1 VLYEIKFKRLILNVL
16 KVGLMFALIVLS
28 LIKRRKIM
36 KTFNKSIIAALVLGT
51 TAMGA
56 QANSWENESKD
67 AWIDGKA
74 ETVLL
79 MNTNLNNFDINTDV
93 KNGKV
98 VLTGKVN
105 SELDKELAEELVLSL
120 DGVSDVENSLTVVK
134 SMDTKDKSKDMMDDD
149 DNDLTDAKITTVIT
163 TRFLFDSEVG
173 GTDIDV
179 DTDNGIVTLN
189 GSVESE
195 AEKQLAVKI
204 AKNAED
210 VRDVVDKLS
219 ITAE

>member
-1 VLYEIKFKRLILNVL
+1 
-16 KVGLMFALIVLS
+16 
-28 LIKRRKIM
+28 M

-98 VLTGKVN
+98 VLTGKVE
-105 SELDKELAEELVLSL
+105 SELDKELAEELILSL
-120 DGVSDVENSLTVVK
+120 DGVTDVDNELTVVK
-134 SMDTKDKSKDMMDDD
+134 NTDTKSKKMKSDSTES
-149 DNDLTDAKITTVIT
+149 DLTDAKITTVIT
-163 TRFLFDSEVG
+163 TRYLFNSEVG

-179 DTDNGIVTLN
+179 DTDKGVVTLN
-189 GSVESE
+189 GTVGSD

-210 VRDVVDKLS
+210 VRDVVDNLT
-219 ITAE
+219 IVAE

>member
-1 VLYEIKFKRLILNVL
+1 
-16 KVGLMFALIVLS
+16 
-28 LIKRRKIM
+28 M

-98 VLTGKVN
+98 VLTGKVE
-105 SELDKELAEELVLSL
+105 SELDKELAEELILSL
-120 DGVSDVENSLTVVK
+120 DGVTDVDNELTVVK
-134 SMDTKDKSKDMMDDD
+134 NKDTKSKKMKSDSTES
-149 DNDLTDAKITTVIT
+149 DLTDAKITTVIT
-163 TRFLFDSEVG
+163 TRYLFNSEVG

-179 DTDNGIVTLN
+179 DTDKGVVTLN
-189 GSVESE
+189 GTVGSD

-210 VRDVVDKLS
+210 VRDVVDNLT
-219 ITAE
+219 IVAE

>member
-1 VLYEIKFKRLILNVL
+1 
-16 KVGLMFALIVLS
+16 
-28 LIKRRKIM
+28 
-36 KTFNKSIIAALVLGT
+36 
-51 TAMGA
+51 
-56 QANSWENESKD
+56 
-67 AWIDGKA
+67 
-74 ETVLL
+74 

-134 SMDTKDKSKDMMDDD
+134 SMDTKDRNKDMMDDD

>member
-1 VLYEIKFKRLILNVL
+1 
-16 KVGLMFALIVLS
+16 
-28 LIKRRKIM
+28 
-36 KTFNKSIIAALVLGT
+36 
-51 TAMGA
+51 
-56 QANSWENESKD
+56 
-67 AWIDGKA
+67 
-74 ETVLL
+74 

-98 VLTGKVN
+98 VLTGKVD
-105 SELDKELAEELVLSL
+105 SEVEKELAEELVLSL
-120 DGVSDVENSLTVVK
+120 DGVSGVDNSLTVVK
-134 SMDTKDKSKDMMDDD
+134 NMDTKHTDKDMMNDD

-210 VRDVVDKLS
+210 VRDVVDELT
-219 ITAE
+219 IVAE

>member
-1 VLYEIKFKRLILNVL
+1 
-16 KVGLMFALIVLS
+16 
-28 LIKRRKIM
+28 M

-79 MNTNLNNFDINTDV
+79 MNANLNNFDINTDV

>member
-1 VLYEIKFKRLILNVL
+1 
-16 KVGLMFALIVLS
+16 
-28 LIKRRKIM
+28 M
-36 KTFNKSIIAALVLGT
+36 KTFNKSMIAALVLGT

-56 QANSWENESKD
+56 QASSWENESKD

-98 VLTGKVN
+98 MLTGKVN

-120 DGVSDVENSLTVVK
+120 DGVTDVENSLTVVK
-134 SMDTKDKSKDMMDDD
+134 NSDMKKHDSEMMGNDTES
-149 DNDLTDAKITTVIT
+149 DLTDAKITTVIT
-163 TRFLFDSEVG
+163 TRYLFDSEVG

-179 DTDNGIVTLN
+179 DTDNGVVTLK
-189 GSVESE
+189 GTVESD
-195 AEKQLAVKI
+195 AEKQLAMEI

-210 VRDVVDKLS
+210 VRKVVDELTV
-219 ITAE
+219 IAE

>member
-1 VLYEIKFKRLILNVL
+1 MK
-16 KVGLMFALIVLS
+16 FALVKVS
-28 LIKRRKIM
+28 LIKRKKIM

-51 TAMGA
+51 TAMSA

-120 DGVSDVENSLTVVK
+120 DGVTDVENSLTVVK
-134 SMDTKDKSKDMMDDD
+134 SANAKNADKSMMHDDD

-179 DTDNGIVTLN
+179 DTDNGVVTLN
-189 GSVESE
+189 GSVKSE

-210 VRDVVDKLS
+210 VQDVVDKLT
-219 ITAE
+219 IVAE

>member
-1 VLYEIKFKRLILNVL
+1 
-16 KVGLMFALIVLS
+16 
-28 LIKRRKIM
+28 M

-134 SMDTKDKSKDMMDDD
+134 SMDTKDRNKDMMDDD

-179 DTDNGIVTLN
+179 DTDNGVVTLN

-210 VRDVVDKLS
+210 VRDVVDKLA
-219 ITAE
+219 IVAE

>member
-1 VLYEIKFKRLILNVL
+1 
-16 KVGLMFALIVLS
+16 
-28 LIKRRKIM
+28 M

-134 SMDTKDKSKDMMDDD
+134 SMDTKDRSKDMMDDD

-179 DTDNGIVTLN
+179 DTDNGVVTLN

-195 AEKQLAVKI
+195 AEKQLAVEI

>member
-1 VLYEIKFKRLILNVL
+1 
-16 KVGLMFALIVLS
+16 
-28 LIKRRKIM
+28 M

-51 TAMGA
+51 TAMSA
-56 QANSWENESKD
+56 QASSWENESKD

-120 DGVSDVENSLTVVK
+120 DGVTDVDNSLTVLNH
-134 SMDTKDKSKDMMDDD
+134 SDAENSSKDMSDSAES
-149 DNDLTDAKITTVIT
+149 DLTDAKISTVIT
-163 TRFLFDSEVG
+163 TRFLFDSEVSG
-173 GTDIDV
+173 SNIDV

-195 AEKQLAVKI
+195 AEKQLAIEI

-210 VRDVVDKLS
+210 VNEVVDKLS
-219 ITAE
+219 IMTK

>member
-1 VLYEIKFKRLILNVL
+1 
-16 KVGLMFALIVLS
+16 
-28 LIKRRKIM
+28 M
-36 KTFNKSIIAALVLGT
+36 KTFNKSMIAALVLGT

-56 QANSWENESKD
+56 QASSWENESKD

-105 SELDKELAEELVLSL
+105 SDLDKELAEELVLSL
-120 DGVSDVENSLTVVK
+120 DGVMDVDNNLTVVK
-134 SMDTKDKSKDMMDDD
+134 DMDAKTTDTDMNTD

-163 TRFLFDSEVG
+163 TRFLFDSEVD

-179 DTDNGIVTLN
+179 DTDNGVVKLK

-195 AEKQLAVKI
+195 AEKQLAIKI

-210 VRDVVDKLS
+210 VRDVVDELT
-219 ITAE
+219 IVAE

>member
-1 VLYEIKFKRLILNVL
+1 
-16 KVGLMFALIVLS
+16 
-28 LIKRRKIM
+28 M
-36 KTFNKSIIAALVLGT
+36 KTFNKSMIAALVLGT

-56 QANSWENESKD
+56 QASSWENESKD

-98 VLTGKVN
+98 VLTGKVE
-105 SELDKELAEELVLSL
+105 SDLDKELAEELVLSL
-120 DGVSDVENSLTVVK
+120 DGVRDVDNKLTVVK
-134 SMDTKDKSKDMMDDD
+134 NVDSKHDRMDSEMDDTEG
-149 DNDLTDAKITTVIT
+149 DLTDAKISTVIT
-163 TRFLFDSEVG
+163 TRFLFNSEVG

-179 DTDNGIVTLN
+179 DTDNGVVTLK
-189 GSVESE
+189 GTVESE
-195 AEKQLAVKI
+195 AEKQLAMKI

-210 VRDVVDKLS
+210 VRDVVDEL
-219 ITAE
+219 TVVAE

>member
-1 VLYEIKFKRLILNVL
+1 
-16 KVGLMFALIVLS
+16 
-28 LIKRRKIM
+28 M

-134 SMDTKDKSKDMMDDD
+134 SMDTKDRSKDMMDDD

-179 DTDNGIVTLN
+179 DTDNGVVTLN

-210 VRDVVDKLS
+210 VRDVVDKLT
-219 ITAE
+219 IVAE

>member
-1 VLYEIKFKRLILNVL
+1 
-16 KVGLMFALIVLS
+16 
-28 LIKRRKIM
+28 M

-134 SMDTKDKSKDMMDDD
+134 SMDTKDRNKDMMDDD

-210 VRDVVDKLS
+210 VRDVVDKLA
-219 ITAE
+219 IVAE

>member
-1 VLYEIKFKRLILNVL
+1 
-16 KVGLMFALIVLS
+16 
-28 LIKRRKIM
+28 M
-36 KTFNKSIIAALVLGT
+36 KTFNKSIIAALVFGT
-51 TAMGA
+51 TAMGV
-56 QANSWENESKD
+56 QASSWENESKD

-98 VLTGKVN
+98 VLTGKVE
-105 SELDKELAEELVLSL
+105 SELDKELAEELILSL
-120 DGVSDVENSLTVVK
+120 DGVTDVDNELTVVK
-134 SMDTKDKSKDMMDDD
+134 NTDTKSKKMKSDSAE
-149 DNDLTDAKITTVIT
+149 NDLTDAKITTVIT
-163 TRFLFDSEVG
+163 TRYLFNSEVG

-179 DTDNGIVTLN
+179 DTDKGVVTLN
-189 GSVESE
+189 GTVGSD

-210 VRDVVDKLS
+210 VHDVVDNLT
-219 ITAE
+219 IVAE

>member
-1 VLYEIKFKRLILNVL
+1 
-16 KVGLMFALIVLS
+16 
-28 LIKRRKIM
+28 M
-36 KTFNKSIIAALVLGT
+36 KTFNKSIIAALVLGS
-51 TAMGA
+51 TAMSA

-98 VLTGKVN
+98 VLTGKVD
-105 SELDKELAEELVLSL
+105 SEIEKELAEELVLSL

-134 SMDTKDKSKDMMDDD
+134 NMDTKTTDKDMMDDG

-219 ITAE
+219 IVAE

>member
-1 VLYEIKFKRLILNVL
+1 
-16 KVGLMFALIVLS
+16 
-28 LIKRRKIM
+28 M

-56 QANSWENESKD
+56 QASSWENESKD

-98 VLTGKVN
+98 VLTGKVE

-120 DGVSDVENSLTVVK
+120 DGVTDVDNELTVVK
-134 SMDTKDKSKDMMDDD
+134 NVDTKNKKMKSDSTAS
-149 DNDLTDAKITTVIT
+149 DLTDAKISTVIT
-163 TRFLFDSEVG
+163 TRFLFNSEVD

-189 GSVESE
+189 GTVGSE
-195 AEKQLAVKI
+195 AEKQLAMKI

-210 VRDVVDKLS
+210 VRNVVDEL
-219 ITAE
+219 TVVAE

>member
-1 VLYEIKFKRLILNVL
+1 
-16 KVGLMFALIVLS
+16 
-28 LIKRRKIM
+28 M
-36 KTFNKSIIAALVLGT
+36 KTFNKSMIAALVLGT

-56 QANSWENESKD
+56 QAGTWENESKD

-134 SMDTKDKSKDMMDDD
+134 SMDTKDRNKDMMDD

>member
-1 VLYEIKFKRLILNVL
+1 
-16 KVGLMFALIVLS
+16 
-28 LIKRRKIM
+28 
-36 KTFNKSIIAALVLGT
+36 
-51 TAMGA
+51 MGA

-120 DGVSDVENSLTVVK
+120 DGVTDVDNSLTVVK
-134 SMDTKDKSKDMMDDD
+134 SMDTEDKNNDMMDDD

-179 DTDNGIVTLN
+179 DTDNGVVTLN

-210 VRDVVDKLS
+210 VRDVVDKLA
-219 ITAE
+219 IVAE

>member
-1 VLYEIKFKRLILNVL
+1 
-16 KVGLMFALIVLS
+16 
-28 LIKRRKIM
+28 M
-36 KTFNKSIIAALVLGT
+36 KTFNKSIIAALVLGS
-51 TAMGA
+51 TAMSA

-98 VLTGKVN
+98 VLTGKVD
-105 SELDKELAEELVLSL
+105 SEVEKELAEELVLSL
-120 DGVSDVENSLTVVK
+120 DGVSGVDNSLTVVK
-134 SMDTKDKSKDMMDDD
+134 NMDTKHTDKNMMNDD

-210 VRDVVDKLS
+210 VRDVVDELT
-219 ITAE
+219 IVAE

>member
-1 VLYEIKFKRLILNVL
+1 
-16 KVGLMFALIVLS
+16 
-28 LIKRRKIM
+28 M

-51 TAMGA
+51 TAMSA

-98 VLTGKVN
+98 VLTGKVD
-105 SELDKELAEELVLSL
+105 SEIEKELAEELVLSL

-134 SMDTKDKSKDMMDDD
+134 NMDTKNTDKDMMDDG

-219 ITAE
+219 IVAE

>member
-1 VLYEIKFKRLILNVL
+1 
-16 KVGLMFALIVLS
+16 MFALVKVS
-28 LIKRRKIM
+28 LIKWRTIM
-36 KTFNKSIIAALVLGT
+36 KTFNKSMIAALVLGT

-56 QANSWENESKD
+56 QASSWENESKD

-98 VLTGKVN
+98 MLTGKVN
-105 SELDKELAEELVLSL
+105 SEVDKELAEELVLSL
-120 DGVSDVENSLTVVK
+120 DGVTDVENSLTVVK
-134 SMDTKDKSKDMMDDD
+134 NTDMKKHDSKMMSNDTES
-149 DNDLTDAKITTVIT
+149 DLTDAKITTVIT
-163 TRFLFDSEVG
+163 TRYLFDSEVG

-179 DTDNGIVTLN
+179 DTDNGVVTLK
-189 GSVESE
+189 GTVESD
-195 AEKQLAVKI
+195 AEKQLAMEI

-210 VRDVVDKLS
+210 VRKVVDELTV
-219 ITAE
+219 IAE

>member
-1 VLYEIKFKRLILNVL
+1 
-16 KVGLMFALIVLS
+16 
-28 LIKRRKIM
+28 M

-98 VLTGKVN
+98 VLTGKVDSDLN
-105 SELDKELAEELVLSL
+105 KELAEELVLSL
-120 DGVSDVENSLTVVK
+120 DGVSDVDNSLTVVK
-134 SMDTKDKSKDMMDDD
+134 SMDTKDKSSDTMDDD

-195 AEKQLAVKI
+195 AEKQLAIEI

-210 VRDVVDKLS
+210 VRDVVDELT
-219 ITAE
+219 IVAE

>member
-1 VLYEIKFKRLILNVL
+1 
-16 KVGLMFALIVLS
+16 MFALTKVS

-36 KTFNKSIIAALVLGT
+36 KTFNKSMIAALVLGT

-98 VLTGKVN
+98 MLTGKVD
-105 SELDKELAEELVLSL
+105 SDLDKELAEELVLSL
-120 DGVSDVENSLTVVK
+120 DGVNDVDNELTVVK
-134 SMDTKDKSKDMMDDD
+134 NADTKHKRMDSEVDD
-149 DNDLTDAKITTVIT
+149 TESDLTDAKISTVIT
-163 TRFLFDSEVG
+163 TRFLFNSEVG

-179 DTDNGIVTLN
+179 DTDNGVVTLK
-189 GSVESE
+189 GTVESE
-195 AEKQLAVKI
+195 AEKQLAMKI

-210 VRDVVDKLS
+210 VHNVVDEL
-219 ITAE
+219 TVVAE

>member
-1 VLYEIKFKRLILNVL
+1 
-16 KVGLMFALIVLS
+16 
-28 LIKRRKIM
+28 M

-98 VLTGKVN
+98 VLTGKVD
-105 SELDKELAEELVLSL
+105 SDVEKELAEELVLSL
-120 DGVSDVENSLTVVK
+120 DGVKSVDNKLTVVK
-134 SMDTKDKSKDMMDDD
+134 NMKEKSKKHDDMDD

-179 DTDNGIVTLN
+179 DTDHGVVTLN
-189 GSVESE
+189 GTVESE
-195 AEKQLAVKI
+195 AEKQLAIKI
-204 AKNAED
+204 AENADD
-210 VRDVVDKLS
+210 VRKVVDNLT
-219 ITAE
+219 IVAE

>member
-1 VLYEIKFKRLILNVL
+1 
-16 KVGLMFALIVLS
+16 MFALVKVS

-120 DGVSDVENSLTVVK
+120 DGVSDVDNSLTVVK
-134 SMDTKDKSKDMMDDD
+134 SMDTKDKSNDMMDDD

-210 VRDVVDKLS
+210 VRDVVDKLA
-219 ITAE
+219 IVTE

>member
-1 VLYEIKFKRLILNVL
+1 
-16 KVGLMFALIVLS
+16 
-28 LIKRRKIM
+28 M

-56 QANSWENESKD
+56 QASSWENESKD

-98 VLTGKVN
+98 VLTGKVE

-120 DGVSDVENSLTVVK
+120 DGVTDVDNELTVVK
-134 SMDTKDKSKDMMDDD
+134 NVDTKNKKMKSDSTAS
-149 DNDLTDAKITTVIT
+149 DLTDAKISTVIT
-163 TRFLFDSEVG
+163 TRFLFNSEVD

-179 DTDNGIVTLN
+179 DTDKGIVTLN
-189 GSVESE
+189 GTVGSE
-195 AEKQLAVKI
+195 AEKQLAMKI

-210 VRDVVDKLS
+210 VRNVVDEL
-219 ITAE
+219 TVVAE

>member
-1 VLYEIKFKRLILNVL
+1 
-16 KVGLMFALIVLS
+16 
-28 LIKRRKIM
+28 M
-36 KTFNKSIIAALVLGT
+36 KTFNKSMIAALVLGT

-56 QANSWENESKD
+56 QASSWENESKD

-105 SELDKELAEELVLSL
+105 SDLDKELAEELVISL
-120 DGVSDVENSLTVVK
+120 DGVTDVDNNLTVVK
-134 SMDTKDKSKDMMDDD
+134 DMDAKTTDTDMDTD

-163 TRFLFDSEVG
+163 TRFLFDSEVD

-179 DTDNGIVTLN
+179 DTDNGVVKLK

-210 VRDVVDKLS
+210 VRDVVDELT
-219 ITAE
+219 IVAE